1 MKLFKLLV
9 PALVLSLLIIGCGG
23 GPSAMSLSPTTVKL
37 EQKDATATLVAQFQD
52 AKGASAEFKGTVAWM
67 TSDADVAT
75 VANGVVTAVNSGK
88 ATITATAG
96 EMTATATVTVQIPYA
111 IKVTPSSLTLKV
123 DDSGDLKATIFDT
136 AGAPITG
143 KEITW
148 STGNSKV
155 ATVGNK
161 GKVKALSEGDTV
173 VTASYAGFADKA
185 TVTVG
190 AEKKEPVKAEDL
202 KLKKKE
208 KKEKKPAVKP
218 GKLKKKKK

>member
-88 ATITATAG
+88 ATIKASAG
-96 EMTATATVTVQIPYA
+96 EMTAKATATVQTPYA
-111 IKVTPSSLTLKV
+111 LQSQP
-123 DDSGDLKATIFDT
+123 
-136 AGAPITG
+136 
-143 KEITW
+143 
-148 STGNSKV
+148 
-155 ATVGNK
+155 
-161 GKVKALSEGDTV
+161 
-173 VTASYAGFADKA
+173 
-185 TVTVG
+185 
-190 AEKKEPVKAEDL
+190 
-202 KLKKKE
+202 
-208 KKEKKPAVKP
+208 
-218 GKLKKKKK
+218 